1 MLLVNAVSF
10 VLARIFWRVTGK
22 LSAKLD
28 MPWERKTRDIKDI
41 VVLSPGNLAQ
51 PRGAFGFLFPLLR
64 EKRCIFLKFKMIGWS
79 AKSTVKTVLK
89 ATQDADSIM
98 VFTISLGDQIARR
111 LEKTSVWKKLDV
123 CAINPC
129 PSRKALKPIWRW
141 LLTFLGPVFWVF
153 CHAIGWL
160 SIIPLIPGTGG
171 KYSLVLLADQ
181 YMTLAY
187 SRPPRCTTRTKR
199 VLLSRNDELLRN
211 AYLER
216 FFRRANIEWVPC
228 GHADTVRQK
237 PVFLHG
243 VAKLLGLRSF

>member
-1 MLLVNAVSF
+1 M
-10 VLARIFWRVTGK
+10 TGR

-28 MPWERKTRDIKDI
+28 MPWKKKTRGIKDV
-41 VVLSPGNLAQ
+41 VVLSPGNRAQ
-51 PRGAFGFLFPLLR
+51 PRGAFGFLFPIIR
-64 EKRCIFLKFKMIGWS
+64 EKRCFFLKFKMIGWS
-79 AKSTVKTVLK
+79 ARSTVKTVLK

-111 LEKTSVWKKLDV
+111 LEITEVRRKLDV

-129 PSRKALKPIWRW
+129 PSRKALKPTWRW

-171 KYSLVLLADQ
+171 RYSLVLLADQ
-181 YMTLAY
+181 YITLAY
-187 SRPPRCTTRTKR
+187 SRPPKRTTHTKR
-199 VLLSRNDELLRN
+199 VLLSRNDELLCN
-211 AYLER
+211 GYLES
-216 FFRRANIEWVPC
+216 FFRKANIGWVPC

-243 VAKLLGLRSF
+243 VAKLLGLRGFRNS